1 MAYLTDISS
10 AEARGS
16 TMGVY
21 SIFFGSGMIIGPLS
35 AEYAY
40 SLGGLFPGLALLV
53 VVFISVACI
62 GTYFLEEAVPMK
74 SKRNEENM

>member
-21 SIFFGSGMIIGPLS
+21 SIFFGSGMIIGPL
-35 AEYAY
+35 AGQFAY
-40 SLGGLFPGLALLV
+40 ELGGLFPGLALLV
-53 VVFISVACI
+53 IALIAIACT
-62 GTYFLEEAVPMK
+62 GTYFLEEAVPPEK
-74 SKRNEENM
+74 KEV